1 MEVYL
6 INHTHVEN
14 PQLCYGQSDIP
25 VAITFESEVAML
37 QRILPDGV
45 HAIYTS
51 PLTRCTLL
59 AKNLFPG
66 QDMIVSDKIKEL
78 NFGDWE
84 LQDWDEINHNVL
96 DEWLIDF
103 VNIAP
108 PNGETYNQLNTRVKS
123 FIQNL
128 LQQPHERVA
137 IVTHPGVIR
146 CFMAHLLHFS
156 LKQALK
162 IPTDHASITGM
173 KLYTESAYDTLLFLN
188 KR

>member
-6 INHTHVEN
+6 INHTLVEN
-14 PQLCYGQSDIP
+14 PELCYGQSDIP
-25 VAITFESEVAML
+25 VALSFENEVARL
-37 QRILPDGV
+37 ERILPDGV
-45 HAIYTS
+45 HAIYSS

-66 QDMIVSDKIKEL
+66 QDIIVSDKLKEL

-84 LQDWDEINHNVL
+84 LQNWDFINPDEL
-96 DEWLIDF
+96 DKWLVDF
-103 VNIAP
+103 VNISP
-108 PNGETYNQLNTRVKS
+108 PNGETYNQLNVRVKD
-123 FIQNL
+123 FIQKL
-128 LQQPHERVA
+128 LQQDYERVV
-137 IVTHPGVIR
+137 IVTHPGIIR

-162 IPTDHASITGM
+162 IPTDFGSITGM
-173 KLYTESAYDTLLFLN
+173 KLYQESAYDSLLFLN